1 MALKLELKAGERVM
15 LGDVVIVNQGGRTR
29 LTIEG
34 DAPVLRERDLLPP
47 GAATSLARRLYLAMQ
62 SLHLSRDGGATFR
75 QDIAR
80 LAGEI
85 VSEAPERRPL
95 IEAIDTAI
103 RAGQTYRAL
112 REAQR
117 LVLAE
122 SASGFAAAG

>member
-47 GAATSLARRLYLAMQ
+47 GAGTSLARRLYLAMQ
-62 SLHLSRDGGATFR
+62 SLHLARDGGASFKLE
-75 QDIAR
+75 IAR

-85 VSEAPERRPL
+85 VSEAPEWRPL
-95 IEAIDTAI
+95 IDAIDHAI
-103 RAGQTYRAL
+103 RNGHTYRAL

-122 SASGFAAAG
+122 STGALAATG

>member
-34 DAPVLRERDLLPP
+34 DTPVLRERDLLPP
-47 GAATSLARRLYLAMQ
+47 GAGTSLARRLYLAMQ
-62 SLHLSRDGGATFR
+62 SLHLARDGGASFR
-75 QDIAR
+75 LEIAR

-85 VSEAPERRPL
+85 VSEAPEWRPL
-95 IEAIDTAI
+95 IDAIDHAI
-103 RAGQTYRAL
+103 RNGHTYRAL

-122 SASGFAAAG
+122 STGALAATG